1 MSDWACVSLTTV
13 SHLYIIWQLKQELHL
28 VREQD
33 DIAYDQCKYLLGLW
47 MDFKRASFI
56 RSFICPN
63 SESFSWNS
71 TPTYIPQLS
80 SEKYR
85 VTFLLEKIYILLVGL
100 SCTHHPRSINLC
112 VIMLLGPSNYW
123 FIGCYMVVH
132 IHPQREEITNN
143 CRSKYNI
150 VAIYGENLQ
159 CGTW

>member
-1 MSDWACVSLTTV
+1 MYCENTENQSREEKCCQDFKYYLSQVLFHLQDFGINLTGVRLSLCLSYNCLALVHHLTIKTRTT
-13 SHLYIIWQLKQELHL
+13 HL

-100 SCTHHPRSINLC
+100 SCTHHPR
-112 VIMLLGPSNYW
+112 
-123 FIGCYMVVH
+123 FIFVELV
-132 IHPQREEITNN
+132 P
-143 CRSKYNI
+143 
-150 VAIYGENLQ
+150 
-159 CGTW
+159 